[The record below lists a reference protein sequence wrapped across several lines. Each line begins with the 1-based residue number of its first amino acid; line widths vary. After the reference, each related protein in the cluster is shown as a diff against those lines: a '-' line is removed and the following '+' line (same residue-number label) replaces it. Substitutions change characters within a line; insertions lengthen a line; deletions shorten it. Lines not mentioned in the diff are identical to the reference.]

1 MRQCKGRYFKDGK
14 FYEFEL
20 GYFHQW
26 GSDYEEFEAAPGN
39 FTTAIVDWT
48 ADLTTDL
55 GLDLKELDPNE
66 RKKKEMELINLEK
79 YNYVLIVC
87 KNELDYNELTRNLG
101 IDGAIV
107 RMGSKKKLKAR
118 AVWYHDM
125 KAQIV
130 SAADAGSLDQE
141 EESQEGVEDEEG

>member
-1 MRQCKGRYFKDGK
+1 MKTMQKNKGLKKRGK
-14 FYEFEL
+14 GLAL
-20 GYFHQW
+20 GIC
-26 GSDYEEFEAAPGN
+26 AA
-39 FTTAIVDWT
+39 I
-48 ADLTTDL
+48 
-55 GLDLKELDPNE
+55 
-66 RKKKEMELINLEK
+66 
-79 YNYVLIVC
+79 
-87 KNELDYNELTRNLG
+87 LG

-107 RMGSKKKLKAR
+107 RMGPKKKLKAR

>member
-1 MRQCKGRYFKDGK
+1 
-14 FYEFEL
+14 
-20 GYFHQW
+20 
-26 GSDYEEFEAAPGN
+26 
-39 FTTAIVDWT
+39 
-48 ADLTTDL
+48 
-55 GLDLKELDPNE
+55 
-66 RKKKEMELINLEK
+66 MELINLEK

-107 RMGSKKKLKAR
+107 RMGSKKKLKSR